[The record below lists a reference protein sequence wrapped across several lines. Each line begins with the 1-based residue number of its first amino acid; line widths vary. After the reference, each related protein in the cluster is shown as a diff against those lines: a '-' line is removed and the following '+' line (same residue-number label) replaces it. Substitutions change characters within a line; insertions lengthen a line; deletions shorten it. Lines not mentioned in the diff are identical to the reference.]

1 MDELEA
7 VDRLVRR
14 AMDEPAPAA
23 EATGA
28 VLVRIRA
35 RRPAGILPLSV
46 VAAAASLAAAVI
58 LTLAIHT
65 YSADVDPQAALY
77 AYSATEATQP

>member
-14 AMDEPAPAA
+14 AKDEPAPAA
-23 EATGA
+23 NATGA
-28 VLVRIRA
+28 VLRRIRA
-35 RRPAGILPLSV
+35 GRPAGVLPLSL

-65 YSADVDPQAALY
+65 YSAGADPQAALY
-77 AYSATEATQP
+77 AYSVVEATQP